1 MVPSALQGLTLRR
14 RGAFVL
20 LLGVLLAGCGGGSN
34 HGGGNGNPPP
44 PPPPNGG
51 LDARPS
57 NATCVAPARG
67 TAGAQIDLVDAFPN
81 LPAIGGP
88 TKMLVEPVANPRW
101 FVLRKS
107 GQLMVFDPA
116 NATSAQTYLDLSGV
130 VNSAGEGGLL
140 GMAFHPDYPATAQI
154 FLSYTTDSP
163 NGNALLSVISRVI
176 LDDVTTPSPIGAG
189 SVEQV
194 LLTIDQYAANHD
206 GGDVAFGPDGYL
218 YVGFG
223 DGGGAGDPQS
233 TGQDTTRLLG
243 SFLRLDVIGT
253 GAGYDIPAD
262 NPFAGN
268 PQCGPASNAMNCPE
282 IYAFGVRNP
291 WRWNFDPP
299 TGALWLGDVGQNL
312 YEEVDR
318 VELGKNYGWSCREG
332 LHDYDPAD
340 PSGCNGPFEE
350 PLSEYPHTNGNNS
363 ITGGFVYR
371 GSAIPALVGRYV
383 FADFGSGRIWA
394 LAPDGAGGYTNEEL
408 ADTQTGPSSFGVGP
422 DGELYITDYNGGR
435 IMRLVAAGGGT
446 DPVPELLSDSGCTD
460 PADVTQPYAGLVPYT
475 INAPF
480 WSDGAAK
487 DRYLGLPNGTT
498 ISVDADDDWVF
509 PPGTVVVKNF
519 RLNGRLIET
528 RHLMRHPDGI
538 WAGYTYEWNAA
549 GTEATRVHGGKT
561 AQIDGQ
567 GWIFPDEAECM
578 NCHTAAAGV
587 ALGPETAQLNGD
599 FTYPSTG
606 RTANQLTSLD
616 AVSMFASPIGDPAVL
631 PALADP
637 TDVAAD
643 LDARA
648 RAYLHVNCSQ
658 CHRPGGP
665 TPVSLDFRY
674 QTLLADTNAC
684 GVAPTAG
691 DLGIPMAEIIAPGDS
706 AHSVL
711 VARMDRRDGNGMPP
725 LASSLVDSD
734 GVTLISDWIDGL
746 ANCN

>member
-1 MVPSALQGLTLRR
+1 MLSSTNARLTMCR
-14 RGAFVL
+14 RGAAL
-20 LLGVLLAGCGGGSN
+20 LLLAAVLGACGGSSN
-34 HGGGNGNPPP
+34 KGGNGNPPSP
-44 PPPPNGG
+44 PPVGG

-57 NATCVAPARG
+57 NATCVAPARS
-67 TAGAQIDLVDAFPN
+67 TAGAQVDLVDAFPS
-81 LPAIGGP
+81 LPAIAGP
-88 TKMLVEPVANPRW
+88 TKLLVEPVANPRW

-116 NATSAQTYLDLSGV
+116 NAVTPSIYLDLSGV
-130 VNSAGEGGLL
+130 VNPTSEGGLL
-140 GMAFHPDYPATAQI
+140 GMAFHPDYPATPEI

-163 NGNALLSVISRVI
+163 NGNVLLSVISRVI
-176 LDDVTTPSPIGAG
+176 LDDVTTPGPIGAG

-194 LLTIDQYAANHD
+194 ILTVDQFAGNHD
-206 GGDVAFGPDGYL
+206 GGDIAFGPDGFL
-218 YVGFG
+218 YAGFG
-223 DGGGAGDPQS
+223 DGGGGGDPQE

-253 GAGYDIPAD
+253 GAGYGIPAD
-262 NPFAGN
+262 NPFAGH
-268 PQCGPASNAMNCPE
+268 PDCGPGTNAMDCPE

-332 LHDYDPAD
+332 FHAYDMTD

-350 PLSEYPHTNGNNS
+350 PLSEYPHANGDNS

-371 GSAIPALVGRYV
+371 GSAMPALAGRYV

-394 LAPDGAGGYTNEEL
+394 LASDGSGGYTNEEL
-408 ADTQTGPSSFGVGP
+408 AVTPTNPSSFGVDP
-422 DGELYITDYNGGR
+422 DGELYITDYAAGR
-435 IMRLVAAGGGT
+435 IMRLVATGGGT
-446 DPVPELLSDSGCTD
+446 DPVPDLLSDSGCTD

-480 WSDGAAK
+480 WSDGAVK
-487 DRYLGLPNGTT
+487 DRYIGLPNGTT
-498 ISVDADDDWVF
+498 LSVDANDDWVF
-509 PPGTVVVKNF
+509 PPGTVIVKNF

-528 RHLMRHPDGI
+528 RHLMRHPDGV

-567 GWIFPDEAECM
+567 DWIFPDEAECM
-578 NCHTAAAGV
+578 RCHTAAAGFS
-587 ALGPETAQLNGD
+587 LGPETAQLNRD

-606 RTANQLTSLD
+606 RTANQLTTLD
-616 AVSMFASPIGDPAVL
+616 AVAMFASPIGDPAVL

-637 TDVAAD
+637 TDAAAD

-658 CHRPGGP
+658 CHRPVGP

-674 QTLLADTNAC
+674 QTALADTNAC
-684 GVAPTAG
+684 GVTPTAG
-691 DLGIPMAEIIAPGDS
+691 DLGIPMAEIIAPGDA

-711 VARMDRRDGNGMPP
+711 VARMDRRDGSGMPP
-725 LASSLVDSD
+725 LASALVDTD

-746 ANCN
+746 SGCN